1 MKAILLKIMLFI
13 SMSISVMK
21 TPMSMGV
28 LLLTYTMLTTFLM
41 SKMLTSS
48 WMSMII
54 FLMLIGGLLI
64 LFMYMSSIASNEK
77 FTPNIMI
84 MLVTLIIIIPIEE
97 MMNEIQIN
105 EKEENLIKE
114 ETMTLTKIY
123 NEKSMLITLM
133 MFIYLL
139 LTMIVVTKII
149 KIYKGPLRSKNFN

>member
-1 MKAILLKIMLFI
+1 MKATLLKIMMFI
-13 SMSISVMK
+13 SMSISMMK

-28 LLLTYTMLTTFLM
+28 LLMTYTMLTTFLM

-84 MLVTLIIIIPIEE
+84 MLMTMIIIFPIEE

-105 EKEENLIKE
+105 EKQEKFIKE

-139 LTMIVVTKII
+139 LTMIAVTKII
-149 KIYKGPLRSKNFN
+149 KIYKGPLRSKNI